1 MHCQHLQV
9 SCPACAHHGGHARV
23 HAGPARGTI
32 TVSNHPRRLQLT
44 IMFSRWP
51 WLQLQQQ
58 AHKDR
63 NSVHTD
69 QSCGSALCIRF
80 SILHSL
86 HVLLQ
91 LEHLLRR
98 HVAVMLHWPV
108 RSAFKGA
115 LKWTALPPPSHL
127 HIQSAA
133 TSRALACPAA
143 TFSA

>member
-1 MHCQHLQV
+1 M
-9 SCPACAHHGGHARV
+9 
-23 HAGPARGTI
+23 
-32 TVSNHPRRLQLT
+32 SNHPSWLQLT

-63 NSVHTD
+63 SSVHTD

-91 LEHLLRR
+91 HERLLRT

-108 RSAFKGA
+108 QSAFKGA
-115 LKWTALPPPSHL
+115 LEMDG
-127 HIQSAA
+127 
-133 TSRALACPAA
+133 PAA
-143 TFSA
+143 SLSPAHPVSSNLKGTSLPCGHIFCLRVCCKPLLLDALRH